1 MRSYHRATYS
11 TSASSTRPIDL
22 SQTFA
27 PESENGTSQLLNDES
42 QHPVER
48 VESTAIHAQRKL
60 NYSALKR
67 AHQKREVPALDEND
81 IEESFVR
88 GASLRPHKR
97 RLELKDGA

>member
-27 PESENGTSQLLNDES
+27 PESENGTSRLLSDES

-48 VESTAIHAQRKL
+48 VESTSQRKL

-88 GASLRPHKR
+88 GAGLRPHNT